1 MNPKQT
7 EGELRNAKLG
17 LYFFGANSRG
27 GISHMQSEP
36 MEHKLK
42 IESTQAA
49 RKENKVFFS
58 RFFPLHFSKLFGCPQ
73 QLHTDLE
80 SLPIQFSGGGECLC
94 GRQRC
99 CFAKSAVDL
108 FELNES

>member
-49 RKENKVFFS
+49 RKENKVFFFS
-58 RFFPLHFSKLFGCPQ
+58 ILSSTFFQTFWLPPAVAHRFGVPS
-73 QLHTDLE
+73 D
-80 SLPIQFSGGGECLC
+80 SIQWWW
-94 GRQRC
+94 
-99 CFAKSAVDL
+99 
-108 FELNES
+108 